1 MKRRTETWHMVSILE
16 YLEKVRTQDE
26 ICKKTGIHHNV
37 LRRYL
42 KKFKKLGMIVNV
54 KNRNRNAMAIL
65 WHVTDLG
72 RDYKV
77 VIKKYVNA

>member
-1 MKRRTETWHMVSILE
+1 MVSILQ
-16 YLEKVRTQDE
+16 YLENVRTQDE

-37 LRRYL
+37 LTRYL

-54 KNRNRNAMAIL
+54 KNTKRNAMAIL

-77 VIKKYVNA
+77 VIRKYVNA